1 MAVMIIEA
9 LVPIF
14 FVIFLGY
21 FAGARRIINNQHVA
35 SLTVL
40 LLTFAVPVAAFVGIA
55 QTSRSG
61 LEENGKLVFV
71 LVISMLVIFGITFAI
86 NHYVFRLSPGENA
99 VQSLSVGFP
108 NFPAVGLPLL
118 GSLMG
123 PGSAVS
129 VAFCLAAGSIF
140 ISPLTLAVL
149 EARGKATSSSPDLVV
164 NALFRSVSKP
174 VVIAPVAGLVAV
186 ILGIH
191 VNGVVSHALNLI
203 GATTAGLA
211 CFVTG
216 LVLSAQPLR
225 LNANV
230 GVCVFLKNIGLPLV
244 AYAIALAL
252 GMSGQIARETILLAA
267 LPAGF
272 VGILFG
278 LNYGVR
284 SEALGS
290 TLTLSSLVSVITLT
304 AAILLTSQ
312 MK

>member
-118 GSLMG
+118 VASWAQAAQLAWHFALLQAQSL
-123 PGSAVS
+123 SR
-129 VAFCLAAGSIF
+129 C
-140 ISPLTLAVL
+140 
-149 EARGKATSSSPDLVV
+149 
-164 NALFRSVSKP
+164 
-174 VVIAPVAGLVAV
+174 
-186 ILGIH
+186 
-191 VNGVVSHALNLI
+191 
-203 GATTAGLA
+203 
-211 CFVTG
+211 
-216 LVLSAQPLR
+216 
-225 LNANV
+225 
-230 GVCVFLKNIGLPLV
+230 
-244 AYAIALAL
+244 
-252 GMSGQIARETILLAA
+252 
-267 LPAGF
+267 
-272 VGILFG
+272 
-278 LNYGVR
+278 
-284 SEALGS
+284 
-290 TLTLSSLVSVITLT
+290 
-304 AAILLTSQ
+304 
-312 MK
+312 